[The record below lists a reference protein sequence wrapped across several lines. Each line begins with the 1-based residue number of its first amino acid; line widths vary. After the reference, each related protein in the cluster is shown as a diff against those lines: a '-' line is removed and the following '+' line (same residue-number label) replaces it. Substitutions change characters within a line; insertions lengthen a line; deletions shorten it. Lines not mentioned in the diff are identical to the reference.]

1 MKHNTKITIILLGM
15 FIITQLI
22 GLAVVSFYLNPNN
35 IVPYGFNESKNIEP
49 VSFFSQL
56 LFSFVIA
63 IVLVL
68 FLMKIKSNM
77 FMKLWFFLVIIF
89 ALGITLNAILISYG
103 MGSRLAG
110 IIGLILGLVL
120 SYFKI
125 FKRNMLV
132 HNATELLVYPGI
144 AALFVA
150 MLNLPVTIVLLLIIS
165 IYDMW
170 AVWKS
175 KIMIKMAKYQ
185 INTLGIFGGFLI
197 PYADKKTKD
206 KIKLMKLK
214 YKNNIPEKVIKNS
227 KLKIRMAMLG
237 GGDIVFSIIAAGV
250 FLKTYGSFGGALIVT
265 LFAVLA
271 LLYLFMVG
279 EKKKSYPA
287 MPYLTTGILI
297 GMAVSRILIH

>member
-1 MKHNTKITIILLGM
+1 M
-15 FIITQLI
+15 FIVTQLI

-49 VSFFSQL
+49 VSFFAQL

-63 IVLVL
+63 IILVL

-103 MGSRLAG
+103 IGSRLAG
-110 IIGLILGLVL
+110 ILGLILGLVL

-132 HNATELLVYPGI
+132 HNATELLIYPGI

-150 MLNLPVTIVLLLIIS
+150 MLNLPVTIVLLIIIS

-206 KIKLMKLK
+206 KIKLMKMK

-250 FLKTYGSFGGALIVT
+250 FLKTYWSFWGALIVT

-297 GMAVSRILIH
+297 GMAISRILIH